1 MHRALA
7 AVERNTKNAVGP
19 ANKNEGGKMPEHVDG
34 GKQTVKGFKAAAVDS
49 GLKKGHNADITL
61 IVSEVPASAAGV
73 FTANKVKAAPVLL
86 TRKHILGGTA
96 RAIIANAGN
105 ANACTGNPGLE
116 DAAHTADLVGKALEV
131 PPESVLVASTGVIGQ
146 RLDMDKV
153 SRAIPQLEAT
163 LAPEGIPMAAQS
175 IMTTDSF
182 PKTSSFDGMAGDQPY
197 RILGLAKG
205 AGMIMPDMA
214 TMLCFILTDIDMAPD
229 TLQQALSAS
238 TLKTFNRI
246 SVDGDT
252 STNDMVLI
260 LANGMAGNRAIS
272 KKDHDRFQEGLT
284 VVMEDLARMITKDGE
299 GATKLVDVVI
309 NNALSAED
317 ALKAARTVANSSL
330 VKTAFYGQD
339 PNWGRIMAALGRAD
353 IEMDETHVD
362 IRINDVQIVSGGLG
376 SGVEAE
382 KQAARIMTQ
391 KEFVLSIDLNQ
402 GNHRD
407 HIITSDL
414 THEYININADYRT

>member
-1 MHRALA
+1 
-7 AVERNTKNAVGP
+7 
-19 ANKNEGGKMPEHVDG
+19 MPEHVDS

-105 ANACTGNPGLE
+105 ANACTGNPGLA

-131 PPESVLVASTGVIGQ
+131 PLESVLVASTGVIGQ

-163 LAPEGIPMAAQS
+163 LTPECIPMAAQA

-182 PKTSSFDGMAGDQPY
+182 PKTSSFDGMADNRPY

-214 TMLCFILTDIDMAPD
+214 TMLCFILTDIDMAQD
-229 TLQQALSAS
+229 TLQKVLSAS
-238 TLKTFNRI
+238 TEKTFNRI

-284 VVMEDLARMITKDGE
+284 VVMENLARMIAKDGE

-309 NNALSAED
+309 KNALSAED
-317 ALKAARTVANSSL
+317 ALKAARTVANSNL

-362 IRINDVQIVSGGLG
+362 IRINDIQIVSGGLG

-391 KEFVLSIDLNQ
+391 REFVLSVDLHQ

-407 HIITSDL
+407 HIITCDL

>member
-1 MHRALA
+1 
-7 AVERNTKNAVGP
+7 
-19 ANKNEGGKMPEHVDG
+19 MPEHVDS
-34 GKQTVKGFKAAAVDS
+34 GKQTVKGFKAAAVAS
-49 GLKKGHNADITL
+49 GLKKGDNADITL
-61 IVSEVPASAAGV
+61 IVSDVPASAAGV

-105 ANACTGNPGLE
+105 ANACTGNPGLA
-116 DAAHTADLVGKALEV
+116 DAAHTADLVGKVLAV
-131 PPESVLVASTGVIGQ
+131 PSESVLVASTGVIGQ

-153 SRAIPQLEAT
+153 SRAIPELKT
-163 LAPEGIPMAAQS
+163 NLSPEGIPMAAQA

-182 PKTSSFDGMAGDQPY
+182 PKTSRFDGMADNRSY

-229 TLQQALSAS
+229 TLQQVLSVS

-284 VVMEDLARMITKDGE
+284 VVMENLARMIAKDGE

-309 NNALSAED
+309 HNAFSAED
-317 ALKAARTVANSSL
+317 ALKAARTVANSTL

-339 PNWGRIMAALGRAD
+339 PNWGRIMAALGRAH

-362 IRINDVQIVSGGLG
+362 IWVNDVQIVSGGLG
-376 SGVEAE
+376 RGAEAE
-382 KQAARIMTQ
+382 KQAARIMTER
-391 KEFVLSIDLNQ
+391 EFVLRIDLHQ